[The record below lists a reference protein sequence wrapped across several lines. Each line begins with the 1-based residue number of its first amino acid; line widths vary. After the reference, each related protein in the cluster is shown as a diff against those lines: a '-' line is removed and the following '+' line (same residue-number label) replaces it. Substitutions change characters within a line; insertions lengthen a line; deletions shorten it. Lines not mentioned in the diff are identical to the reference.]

1 MCKKRKYTKM
11 GALYSIVNAQHA
23 KKSKKNKNDKIPV
36 RAYHCKWCNLYPLSS
51 HLMTVL
57 ALSPKYLAH

>member
-11 GALYSIVNAQHA
+11 GALYSIVNAIHT

-36 RAYHCKWCNLYPLSS
+36 RAYYFPWWNLYHLSRQQR
-51 HLMTVL
+51 LNIKTGVIG
-57 ALSPKYLAH
+57 